1 MVENNMTTYLFPGQG
16 SQAKGMGEDLF
27 NAFPEWVK
35 KADAILGYSI
45 AELCLEDPREQLNET
60 DFTQPALYVVNA
72 LAYLQRLQETS
83 QKPDYLAG
91 HSLGEY
97 NALFAA
103 GVMDFETGLK
113 LVQKR
118 GALMRQAMGGGMAA
132 VIGLPLSAIKGVL
145 AEANLTTFSVAN
157 YNSFSQFVL
166 SGTAEAIASSEAIF
180 KQAGA
185 KLYKPLKVSG
195 AFHSSFM
202 DQAQREFAAFI
213 AGFHFNP
220 PEIPVIA
227 NVDALPY
234 AANTITN
241 NLTKQINH
249 PVLWTQSMEYLL
261 QKGETDFVEIGP
273 GKVLAGLIGRIQKGQ

>member
-1 MVENNMTTYLFPGQG
+1 MTTYLFPGQG
-16 SQAKGMGEDLF
+16 SQSKGMGEALF
-27 NAFPEWVK
+27 SAYPELVK
-35 KADAILGYSI
+35 QADAILGYSI
-45 AELCLEDPREQLNET
+45 AELCLFDPKDQLNET
-60 DFTQPALYVVNA
+60 NFTQPALYVVNA
-72 LAYLQRLQETS
+72 LAYLQRLEEVKE
-83 QKPDYLAG
+83 KPDFLAG

-103 GVMDFETGLK
+103 GVFDFATGLK

-118 GALMRQAMGGGMAA
+118 GALMREAQGGGMAA
-132 VIGLPLSAIKGVL
+132 VIGLSLSAVESVL
-145 AEANLTTFSVAN
+145 AQANLTTLSIAN

-166 SGTAEAIASSEAIF
+166 SGSAEAIIASEALF

-195 AFHSSFM
+195 AFHSAYM
-202 DQAQREFAAFI
+202 NQAQHQYADFL
-213 AGFHFNP
+213 AGFTFKA

-227 NVDALPY
+227 NVDAKPY
-234 AANTITN
+234 AANTIVN

-261 QKGETDFVEIGP
+261 EKGETEWVEVGP